1 MSEVTVWQQKNPA
14 LSQRGID
21 EPMWNALLSTVYPG
35 AKEESVIMAVDYCR
49 ARKLDI
55 MLKPVHLVPMQV
67 KDARTGNKEWRD
79 VPMPGI
85 GLYRVQADR
94 SGNYAGADEPEFG
107 ETITEEFDHPYNAN
121 QKIKVRYPEW
131 CKYTVYK
138 IVGGHRVA
146 YTSKEYWLENYATA
160 SAKTDAPN
168 AMWKKRPFAQLAKC
182 FDENTEVLT
191 TEGFQ
196 RFGEVSGRILQ
207 VTDKGLEETEALPF
221 VQNYEGPMV
230 AANGTRL
237 NFCVTP
243 NHDMLTN
250 RGKIEAGKLYEQA
263 TKDASKW
270 SIPRV
275 VNQSRADSE
284 ISDELLALIGYLL
297 ADGSHTGYQQFR
309 VAVSRPHKAV
319 ALEALGLHSRM
330 GVKKDA
336 GRTTVAGSRTI
347 QTSSDKQVF
356 SYDFALV
363 SSFMSAEKKVSP
375 EWILSLSSRQAKI
388 VVDALLEFDGSH
400 NGTVRRLHQNNAAV
414 IKAFELLAIQA
425 GYSISKAAT
434 QKSDIGNCSMF
445 TLSEAKSSPVVKGL
459 EHKNTASLTLES
471 NEGGKV
477 WCVTVPSGVIVVR
490 RNGFSMLCGN
500 CAEAQA
506 LRKGW
511 PEIGSEPTAE
521 EMEGKAFAND
531 ERDITPQRNGRPS
544 PAQIAQQKQEQQQE
558 ALPDMSEKI
567 AFLQDV
573 AQAEGSNGFKSAW
586 KSLSDDEKA
595 AIGIAERNRIL
606 EMAKQAEASSDD

>member
-107 ETITEEFDHPYNAN
+107 ETITEEFDHPYNAG
-121 QKIKVRYPEW
+121 QKIKVKYPEW

-138 IVGGHRVA
+138 IVSGHRVA

-182 FDENTEVLT
+182 
-191 TEGFQ
+191 
-196 RFGEVSGRILQ
+196 
-207 VTDKGLEETEALPF
+207 
-221 VQNYEGPMV
+221 
-230 AANGTRL
+230 
-237 NFCVTP
+237 
-243 NHDMLTN
+243 
-250 RGKIEAGKLYEQA
+250 
-263 TKDASKW
+263 
-270 SIPRV
+270 
-275 VNQSRADSE
+275 
-284 ISDELLALIGYLL
+284 
-297 ADGSHTGYQQFR
+297 
-309 VAVSRPHKAV
+309 
-319 ALEALGLHSRM
+319 
-330 GVKKDA
+330 
-336 GRTTVAGSRTI
+336 
-347 QTSSDKQVF
+347 
-356 SYDFALV
+356 
-363 SSFMSAEKKVSP
+363 
-375 EWILSLSSRQAKI
+375 
-388 VVDALLEFDGSH
+388 
-400 NGTVRRLHQNNAAV
+400 
-414 IKAFELLAIQA
+414 
-425 GYSISKAAT
+425 
-434 QKSDIGNCSMF
+434 
-445 TLSEAKSSPVVKGL
+445 
-459 EHKNTASLTLES
+459 
-471 NEGGKV
+471 
-477 WCVTVPSGVIVVR
+477 
-490 RNGFSMLCGN
+490 
-500 CAEAQA
+500 AEAQA

-521 EMEGKAFAND
+521 EMEGKAFSND
-531 ERDITPQRNGRPS
+531 ERDITPPRNGRPS
-544 PAQIAQQKQEQQQE
+544 PAQIAQQKQEQHQE
-558 ALPDMSEKI
+558 ALPDMSEKV

-586 KSLSDDEKA
+586 KALGDDEKA
-595 AIGIAERNRIL
+595 AIGITERNRIL